1 MIEAMLI
8 IVAVLVVLG
17 AITAGLS
24 FRVVQQFEQG
34 IVFRFGKIQSAPRRA
49 GLTMIRPFADRMQ
62 KVNMQIVAMAVP
74 AQEGITRDNVSVR
87 ADAVV
92 YFRVVDA
99 IKATINVQNYLFAIS
114 QQAQTS
120 LRSIIGQSEMDQ
132 LLAERDT
139 VNKELRRIIDE
150 PTEGPWGI
158 RVERVEIKDVSLPE
172 GMKRSMSR
180 QAEAERER
188 RARIITADGEYQA
201 SKRLAAAANV
211 MARDPAAL
219 QLRLLQTVVEV
230 AAEKNSTLVMPVP
243 VELLRFFDKFTPPAA
258 GAPAADSAS
267 MADFGEA
274 EVAEAEAEI
283 AGGHAMPVEIPEV
296 APIPELATPD
306 ANGRLADIDLA
317 VDTDPGLA
325 AQPGQTEATRPGAAT
340 AGQPPADHR
349 GARAAADP
357 HA

>member
-1 MIEAMLI
+1 MAVL
-8 IVAVLVVLG
+8 VAVLVILVV
-17 AITAGLS
+17 AGLIAAGRS
-24 FRVVQQFEQG
+24 VKVVQQYEQG
-34 IVFRFGKIQSAPRRA
+34 IIFRFGKVLGRPRGA
-49 GLTMIRPFADRMQ
+49 GLTLIRPVGDRMQ
-62 KVNMQIVAMAVP
+62 KVNMQIVALTVP
-74 AQEGITRDNVSVR
+74 AQDGITKDNVTVR
-87 ADAVV
+87 VDAVV
-92 YFRVVDA
+92 YFRVVDP
-99 IKATINVQNYLFAIS
+99 IKATINVQNYLFAVS

-139 VNKELRRIIDE
+139 VNRELRRIIDE

-172 GMKRSMSR
+172 SMKRSMSR

-243 VELLRFFDKFTPPAA
+243 VELLRFFDKRTPPQPA
-258 GAPAADSAS
+258 GEPKAAADSAS
-267 MADFGEA
+267 LADFGTEDVAAEEA
-274 EVAEAEAEI
+274 AIENGA
-283 AGGHAMPVEIPEV
+283 PLQIPQV
-296 APIPELATPD
+296 PPIPTLPLQAGNGKLAAAAPRPD
-306 ANGRLADIDLA
+306 ATARPSGDDADS
-317 VDTDPGLA
+317 
-325 AQPGQTEATRPGAAT
+325 GA
-340 AGQPPADHR
+340 
-349 GARAAADP
+349 
-357 HA
+357 

>member
-1 MIEAMLI
+1 MGVTGEEVLVM
-8 IVAVLVVLG
+8 VALVVILVVLVV
-17 AITAGLS
+17 AGLIAAGRS
-24 FRVVQQFEQG
+24 FKVVQQYERG
-34 IVFRFGKIQSAPRRA
+34 IIFRFGRVLPGTRGA
-49 GLTMIRPFADRMQ
+49 GLTIIRPIGDRMQ
-62 KVNMQIVAMAVP
+62 KVNMQIVALAVP
-74 AQEGITRDNVSVR
+74 AQDGITRANVTVR
-87 ADAVV
+87 VDAVV
-92 YFRVVDA
+92 YFRVVDP
-99 IKATINVQNYLFAIS
+99 IKATVNVQNYMFAVS

-132 LLAERDT
+132 LLAERAT

-211 MARDPAAL
+211 MSRDPAAL

-243 VELLRFFDKFTPPAA
+243 VELLRFFEKMAPGPAA
-258 GAPAADSAS
+258 PPPEPA
-267 MADFGEA
+267 
-274 EVAEAEAEI
+274 
-283 AGGHAMPVEIPEV
+283 
-296 APIPELATPD
+296 
-306 ANGRLADIDLA
+306 
-317 VDTDPGLA
+317 
-325 AQPGQTEATRPGAAT
+325 RPGWARPACCS
-340 AGQPPADHR
+340 ARLPPR
-349 GARAAADP
+349 P
-357 HA
+357 